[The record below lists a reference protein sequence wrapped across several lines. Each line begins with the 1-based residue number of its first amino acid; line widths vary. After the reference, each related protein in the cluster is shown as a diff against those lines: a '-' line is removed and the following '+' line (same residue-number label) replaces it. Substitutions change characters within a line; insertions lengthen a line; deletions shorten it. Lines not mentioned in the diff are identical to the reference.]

1 MTERRA
7 CRPQRRDW
15 AIAILTGVAIVV
27 LALLGADKPPPIG
40 FLAVVAAA
48 VGLSVAIAMSLPRWR
63 RVSGSRWRRTGRA
76 ASEGA
81 ATGVAL
87 WLIAVLLPFSGE
99 PTISMTV
106 IDHLIGAAVAA
117 SLGGLGAALL
127 ARIA

>member
-1 MTERRA
+1 
-7 CRPQRRDW
+7 
-15 AIAILTGVAIVV
+15 V
-27 LALLGADKPPPIG
+27 
-40 FLAVVAAA
+40 
-48 VGLSVAIAMSLPRWR
+48 
-63 RVSGSRWRRTGRA
+63 
-76 ASEGA
+76 GA

-87 WLIAVLLPFSGE
+87 WLIALLLPFSGE